1 MMRTLYDAILEDER
15 VLEGAFKYEVL
26 ARQAE
31 ASDDQALI
39 GFFRHMRD
47 EYRRCAERAEQVLAQ
62 RLPERKVLR
71 K

>member
-1 MMRTLYDAILEDER
+1 MQALYEAILEDER
-15 VLEGAFKYEVL
+15 VLDDAFKYEIL

-39 GFFRHMRD
+39 EFFGQLRD
-47 EYRRCAERAEQVLAQ
+47 ENRRRAERVERLLAQ
-62 RLPERKVLR
+62 RLPEKKVLR

>member
-1 MMRTLYDAILEDER
+1 MQALYKAFVEDER
-15 VLEGAFKYEVL
+15 VLEDAFKCEIL

-39 GFFRHMRD
+39 DFFRKRRD
-47 EYRRCAERAEQVLAQ
+47 ENRRRAERAELVLAR
-62 RLPERKVLR
+62 RLPGRKVLC

>member
-1 MMRTLYDAILEDER
+1 MMQALYEAILEDER
-15 VLEGAFKYEVL
+15 LLEDAFKYEIL

-39 GFFRHMRD
+39 EFFRQMRD
-47 EYRRCAERAEQVLAQ
+47 ENRRRAERAEQVLAQ
-62 RLPERKVLR
+62 RLPEKKILR

>member
-1 MMRTLYDAILEDER
+1 VEDER
-15 VLEGAFKYEVL
+15 VLEDAFKCEIL

-39 GFFRHMRD
+39 DFFRKRRD
-47 EYRRCAERAEQVLAQ
+47 ENRRRAERAELVLAR
-62 RLPERKVLR
+62 RLPGRKVLC